1 MSSVLVTGIGE
12 LTTNDDAS
20 HGDAVVLDG
29 SRVAWVGPSA
39 AAPDCDAVVDVEGR
53 AVLPGFV
60 DSHAHLMF
68 AGDRAA
74 EFAARMAGETYTA
87 GGIRTTVA
95 ATRAASD
102 DALLTH
108 ARALR
113 EEARRSG
120 TTTMEIKSGYGLTV
134 ADESR
139 SLQLATQLTDETT
152 FLGAHVVPPEYAS
165 DRAAYVDLVAGDMLV
180 ACAPHARWIDVF
192 CDRGAFDADE
202 TRTILRAGVAAG
214 LTPRLHGNQ
223 LAPGPGVAVA
233 VEFDAASVDHC
244 VHLAPADVDAL
255 AGSRTVAS
263 LVPGADF
270 STRGPWPDARALLD
284 AGVTV
289 ALASDC
295 NPGTSF
301 TTNVPFC
308 IALAVR
314 DLHMTVA
321 EAVWSATAGGAA
333 ALRRDD
339 VGVVRPGAR
348 ADLLVLDA
356 PSAAHLAYRPGVPLT
371 WALWESGTRVV

>member
-1 MSSVLVTGIGE
+1 MSVLVTGIGE
-12 LTTNDDAS
+12 LTTNDPELA
-20 HGDAVVLDG
+20 GDAVVLDG
-29 SRVAWVGPSA
+29 DRVAWVGSSA
-39 AAPDCDAVVDVEGR
+39 AAPECDEVVDVGGR

-60 DSHAHLMF
+60 DSHSHLMF
-68 AGDRAA
+68 GGDRAA
-74 EFAARMAGETYTA
+74 EFAARMAGESYTA
-87 GGIRTTVA
+87 GGIRTTVV

-102 DALLTH
+102 AALFTH
-108 ARALR
+108 AEALR
-113 EEARRSG
+113 AEARRSG

-139 SLQLATQLTDETT
+139 ALQLATVLTDETT
-152 FLGAHVVPPEYAS
+152 FLGAHVVPPEYTS
-165 DRAAYVDLVAGDMLV
+165 DRAAYVELVRGEMLA
-180 ACAPHARWIDVF
+180 ACAPHAKWIDVF

-202 TRTILRAGVAAG
+202 TRAILAAGITAG

-223 LAPGPGVAVA
+223 LAPGPGVQIA
-233 VEFDAASVDHC
+233 VEVGAASVDHC
-244 VHLAPADVDAL
+244 VHLTSADVDAL
-255 AGSRTVAS
+255 AGSDTVAS

-270 STRGPWPDARALLD
+270 STRGAWPNARALLD

-301 TTNVPFC
+301 TTSVPFC

-314 DLHMTVA
+314 DLRMTVA

-333 ALRRDD
+333 ALRREDI
-339 VGVVRPGAR
+339 GVLRPGAR

-356 PSAAHLAYRPGVPLT
+356 PSAAHLAYRPGVALT
-371 WALWESGTRVV
+371 WALWEAGERGV